1 MKDQR
6 VKDQEESTAGVC
18 SMLDADTVRKG
29 KGGTKFK
36 VARQRLSV
44 TPSRVNGTELPALEF
59 QDSLH
64 SQQCG

>member
-1 MKDQR
+1 
-6 VKDQEESTAGVC
+6 
-18 SMLDADTVRKG
+18 MLDADTVRKG